1 MQRAKPVTEK
11 QTADSVLYELTRS
24 ICPECRRLIDAE
36 IHLRGGRVIMRKRCP
51 DHGWFE
57 ALVSPNVDDYLA
69 SLKYNKPGT
78 IPLEFMTEVKDGCPY
93 DCGLCPEHKQH
104 ACLALIEVNTGC
116 NLACPTCFA
125 NAGPGYCRPS
135 AIMGHI

>member
-11 QTADSVLYELTRS
+11 QTADSVFYELTRS

-57 ALVSPNVDDYLA
+57 ALVSPDVDDYLA

-78 IPLEFMTEVKDGCPY
+78 IPLEFLTEVKKPVDAEIRSTVKLLTW
-93 DCGLCPEHKQH
+93 DELFNLEEDLRQ
-104 ACLALIEVNTGC
+104 LMELIQDERGSRKRRTE
-116 NLACPTCFA
+116 P
-125 NAGPGYCRPS
+125 
-135 AIMGHI
+135 